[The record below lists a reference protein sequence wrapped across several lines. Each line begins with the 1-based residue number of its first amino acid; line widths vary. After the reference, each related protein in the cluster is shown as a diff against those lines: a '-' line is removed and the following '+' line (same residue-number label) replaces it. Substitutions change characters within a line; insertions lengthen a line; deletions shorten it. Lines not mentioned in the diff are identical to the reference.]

1 MEIQVLQTFL
11 ENNKSEWGI
20 SFDGINPNKNNYVK
34 CESEKDAYK
43 LKLLIEKHLY
53 LKISNNKK

>member
-1 MEIQVLQTFL
+1 MEIQVLLTLL
-11 ENNKSEWGI
+11 ENNKPEWGI

-43 LKLLIEKHLY
+43 LKLLIEKHFNPKL
-53 LKISNNKK
+53 IIP